1 MRRRMTALL
10 GLAGFLGLQASAWGQ
25 TTYNWNDSGG
35 GSFHTASNWSPGG
48 GPPGSQD
55 VAFFNIAG
63 TYTTTFANSDGQS
76 FAVEVG
82 RGTVTFTSALAT
94 ADHTWGTAVVGPRSN
109 DVASSSTLNILNIPD
124 FMQSG
129 SLVIGQASGKTG
141 TMNITNARWLN
152 AGLTTVGD
160 STAGNL
166 SITTSAAQNSVLIT
180 DSLSIGFGAGFAG
193 SSPAQGSVN
202 VSGGSARII
211 ANAVAVGSS
220 GGNGQLTVSN
230 GGLVQFESVRIAYT
244 RSDDSSITV
253 TGTNSLML
261 IDNDL
266 TIGSGV
272 SNTNAVGTLS
282 VLNGGV
288 VNTGGL
294 IDLGVAEQNPTGFVS
309 GTINI
314 SGANAILTSGGILT
328 IGKNRQGNVHV
339 SNGGRLVAS
348 GIILGVAAG
357 SNGLLELSHTSTSV
371 STGLLNIGQSG
382 VADVHVSNGAALTAS
397 NGTLGTLATGVGTL
411 NLTGL
416 NSAASF
422 TGTLGVGGT
431 STTVGGTGVVHIN
444 NTTTLSVAGQLSLW
458 SGGTVNLNGGTL
470 NVGSIAFNAGNW
482 NWNEGTVNFS
492 QPTTLNNTLLN
503 NLVGLSHTINS
514 SHILGSTGAAALT
527 LASNLTV
534 DGGRLQSSGA
544 LNVNAGTIL
553 MVNNGGEASSTGVVT
568 NNGTILMNGP
578 TSVMSGN
585 TIDNRG
591 SIRGSGVIN
600 NTLSNNTTGQVRVA
614 ASDWLTFNGSGHGN
628 QGSVQLLG
636 GVLEFSTYLNTGTQ
650 GFISGHGTL
659 IGSSASQGGLGHVNT
674 GTFAFS
680 GGNTNIYG
688 DVQNNTTGRILT
700 TGSSVTTFH
709 DDVLHNGVELRTSS
723 GSSTVFLGSVSGAGP
738 FTGAGLVQFE
748 GDLRPGNSPANV
760 QFAGDVEF
768 SVTARLVTEIGG
780 LAAGSEHD
788 RLTIQGQVSLNGLLD
803 VQLLSAFQPSA
814 GDVFTIIDNLSSN
827 SINGTFTGLQEGA
840 YFVSGGQLWNI
851 TYQGGTGNDV
861 MLMAVPEPSTWA
873 LLGVTG
879 LGGAAVYWR
888 KRRKVLAETE
898 IS

>member
-1 MRRRMTALL
+1 MRRRMTALV
-10 GLAGFLGLQASAWGQ
+10 GLAVFLGLQEPAWGQ
-25 TTYNWNDSGG
+25 TFYNWNDPTGG
-35 GSFHTASNWSPGG
+35 NYHTPSNWSPAG
-48 GPPGSQD
+48 GPPGNQD
-55 VAFFNIAG
+55 VAFFTIAG

-76 FAVEVG
+76 LAVEVG
-82 RGTVTFTSALAT
+82 RGNVTFTSALAT

-109 DVASSSTLNILNIPD
+109 DVASSSTLNILNVPD
-124 FMQSG
+124 FMMSG

-141 TMNITNARWLN
+141 TMNITNARWVN
-152 AGLTTVGD
+152 AGVTTVGD

-166 SITTSAAQNSVLIT
+166 NLTTSAAQNSVLIT
-180 DSLSIGFGAGFAG
+180 DSLSIGFGSGFAG

-211 ANAVAVGSS
+211 ANAVVVGSS

-230 GGLVQFESVRIAYT
+230 GGLVQFESVHIANT
-244 RSDDSSITV
+244 ESENSSITV
-253 TGTNSLML
+253 SGTNSTML
-261 IDNDL
+261 IDNNL

-272 SNTNAVGTLS
+272 SNTNSVGTLS

-314 SGANAILTSGGILT
+314 SGSNAILTSGGILT
-328 IGKNRQGNVHV
+328 IGRNRQGNVHV
-339 SNGGRLVAS
+339 SNGGSLVAS
-348 GIILGVAAG
+348 GIILGDAAG
-357 SNGLLELSHTSTSV
+357 SNGLLEISHTSTSV

-382 VADVHVSNGAALTAS
+382 VASLHVSNGATLNAS
-397 NGTLGTLATGVGTL
+397 HGTLGSLATGVGTL

-416 NSAASF
+416 NSAAFF

-431 STTVGGTGVVHIN
+431 SIAAGGTGVVHVN

-458 SGGTVNLNGGTL
+458 SGGTL

-514 SHILGSTGAAALT
+514 NRNLGSSGGAALT
-527 LASNLTV
+527 LGSNLTV
-534 DGGRLQSSGA
+534 DGGRLHSSGA
-544 LNVNAGTIL
+544 MIVNAGAIL
-553 MVNNGGEASSTGVVT
+553 MVNNGSEASSTGVVT
-568 NNGTILMNGP
+568 NHGTILMNGP

-600 NTLSNNTTGQVRVA
+600 NTLSNNITGQVRVA
-614 ASDWLTFNGSGHGN
+614 ASDWLTFQGTGHVN

-636 GVLEFSTYLNTGTQ
+636 GVLEFASFLNTGTQ

-680 GGNTNIYG
+680 SGNTNVYG
-688 DVQNNTTGRILT
+688 DVQNNTTGRIVT
-700 TGSSVTTFH
+700 SGGSVTTFH
-709 DDVLHNGVELRTSS
+709 DDVLHNGVEIRTSS
-723 GSSTVFLGSVSGAGP
+723 GASTVFFGSVSGAGA

-768 SVTARLVTEIGG
+768 SVTARLVSELGG
-780 LAAGSEHD
+780 VLPGDEYD
-788 RLTIQGQVSLNGLLD
+788 RLTVQGQILLSGQLD
-803 VQLLSAFQPSA
+803 VQLINGFIPNA
-814 GDVFTIIDNLSSN
+814 GDTFMIIDNQGSGSVF
-827 SINGTFTGLQEGA
+827 GTFAGLAEGSN
-840 YFVSGGQLWNI
+840 FVSK
-851 TYQGGTGNDV
+851 GNC
-861 MLMAVPEPSTWA
+861 
-873 LLGVTG
+873 G
-879 LGGAAVYWR
+879 
-888 KRRKVLAETE
+888 
-898 IS
+898 ISPTRVARAMM